1 MKRESFNS
9 GWLFCRGSGT
19 ALERTINGAQTPV
32 PVTLPHDAMI
42 GEARDPQTPTGNA
55 TGYYPAETVYYTKEF
70 QWNDPSGAA
79 YLEFEGVYHNAAV
92 YINGCLAEQHP
103 NGYTAF
109 TVDISSFLNPG
120 KNTVKVL
127 VRNSLPSSRWYT
139 GTGIYRD
146 VWLLRAGSVHIAPR
160 GVKITVT
167 EADEEAAALL
177 IQTTLVN
184 REAQQQ
190 TLRLRHRVGDAELSA
205 PVTLL
210 AGETRT
216 VSLRFTLEHPK
227 LWSVDRPYLYDCVTE
242 LEGLD
247 TEHTRFGIR
256 TLSLNAVRGLRVN
269 GEPVKLRGGCIHQ
282 DHGVIG
288 VVEHRALTFR
298 RIRKLKEAG
307 YNAIRC
313 AHFPTS
319 RAVLEACDE
328 LGMLVMLELCDAWT
342 MPKVDFDYSTY
353 FLSHWEEDATAMV
366 ELAYNHPS
374 VIFYS
379 IGNEICE
386 VSDPHEV
393 QYGRQICDHIRALD
407 PTRYL
412 TNCVNPVLSL
422 MERIPELAVKAGADI
437 NSILNGNAEELAK
450 LMASREIGEP
460 LEEAFSY
467 LDAAGYNYATF
478 RYEADAGE
486 YPHRVMLGAECYPS
500 ALYENWKLCEK
511 LPQLIGDFGWAAWD
525 YLGEAGVGQH
535 RYGEAVEYDLYG
547 AYPWRSAGCG
557 DFDLI
562 GDRRPVSYWRQIVW
576 GLRKEPYLAVQ
587 DPAHYGEKQSPTR
600 WGWSDALRSWN
611 HRDYEGK
618 PIVVEAYSDADEV
631 ELLVNGRSVG
641 KQKTERCKALF
652 DTIYEPGEL
661 TTINIRDGKRAE
673 QDQLKTASDE
683 VYLEQADLG
692 GGIIELSVTDKKGIL
707 NPEAVLTITTETTG
721 ERTVLGFGSAD
732 PKSEEN
738 YFDKTVRTW
747 HGRALIVTRGEGEL
761 KIEVK

>member
-1 MKRESFNS
+1 MKRECFNS
-9 GWLFCRGSGT
+9 GWMFCNGSGT
-19 ALERTINGAQTPV
+19 ALERTVSGAKKPV

-42 GEARDPQTPTGNA
+42 SQMRDPQAPTGNA
-55 TGYYPAETVYYTKEF
+55 TGYYPTETVHYIKEF
-70 QWNDPSGAA
+70 EMDGLPGDA

-92 YINGCLAEQHP
+92 YINGCLAAQHP
-103 NGYTAF
+103 NGYTPF
-109 TVDISSFLNPG
+109 TVDISSLLKKG

-127 VRNSLPSSRWYT
+127 VRNGVPSSRWYT

-146 VWLLRAGSVHIAPR
+146 VWLLRASSVHIAPN

-177 IQTTLVN
+177 IETVLVN
-184 REAQQQ
+184 RDAKQQN
-190 TLRLRHRVGDAELSA
+190 LRLRHQIGDTEISA
-205 PVTLL
+205 PVTLS
-210 AGETRT
+210 AGETKT
-216 VSLRFTLEHPK
+216 VTLRFTLEHPK
-227 LWSVDRPYLYDCVTE
+227 LWSIDSPYLYDCKTE
-242 LEGLD
+242 LKGLD
-247 TEHTRFGIR
+247 TEHSRFGVR
-256 TLSLNAVRGLRVN
+256 TLSLDTRRGLRIN
-269 GEPVKLRGGCIHQ
+269 GDSIKLRGGCIHQ
-282 DHGVIG
+282 DHGIIG
-288 VVEHRALTFR
+288 AVEHRALTYR

-328 LGMLVMLELCDAWT
+328 LGMLVMMELCDAWT
-342 MPKVDFDYSTY
+342 APKVDFDYSAD
-353 FLSHWEEDATAMV
+353 FLSHWRKDAATMV
-366 ELAYNHPS
+366 DLAYNHPS
-374 VIFYS
+374 VILYS

-393 QYGRQICDHIRALD
+393 QYGRQICDYIRALD
-407 PTRYL
+407 SSRYL

-422 MERIPELAVKAGADI
+422 MGRIPELAVKAGVDI
-437 NSILNGNAEELAK
+437 NSILNGNAEELER

-467 LDAAGYNYATF
+467 LDVAGYNYATF

-486 YPHRVMLGAECYPS
+486 YPHRIMLGAECYPG

-535 RYGEAVEYDLYG
+535 RYGEALGYDLYG

-576 GLRKEPYLAVQ
+576 GLRKEPYLSVQ

-611 HRDYEGK
+611 YRGYEGR
-618 PIVVEAYSDADEV
+618 PIAVEVYSDADEV
-631 ELLVNGRSVG
+631 ELLVNGHSAGR
-641 KQKTERCKALF
+641 QRTERCKALF

-661 TTINIRDGKRAE
+661 TAINIRNEKPAE
-673 QDQLKTASDE
+673 QDRLLTASGDVHIE
-683 VYLEQADLG
+683 ETDLG
-692 GGIIELSVTDKKGIL
+692 NGIIELSVKDKAGVL
-707 NPEAVLTITTETTG
+707 NPEAVLTLTAETKG
-721 ERTVLGFGSAD
+721 ERTLLGFGTGD
-732 PKSEEN
+732 PKSEGN
-738 YFDKTVRTW
+738 YFDKTIRTW

-761 KIEVK
+761 KIEVQ

>member
-1 MKRESFNS
+1 MKRESFND

-19 ALERTINGAQTPV
+19 SLERTVSGAKTPV

-42 GEARDPQTPTGNA
+42 GAVRDPQTPTGNA
-55 TGYYPAETVYYTKEF
+55 TGYYPAETVHYTREF
-70 QWNDPSGAA
+70 EWDDPSDAA

-92 YINGCLAEQHP
+92 YVNGCLAAQHH
-103 NGYTAF
+103 NGYTPF
-109 TVDISSFLNPG
+109 TVDISPFLKTG
-120 KNTVKVL
+120 KNNVKVL
-127 VRNSLPSSRWYT
+127 VRNGVPSSRWYT

-146 VWLLRAGSVHIAPR
+146 VWLHRAGSVHIAPN

-184 REAQQQ
+184 RETKQQ
-190 TLRLRHRVGDAELSA
+190 TLRLRHRIGDTEISA

-210 AGETRT
+210 AGETKT
-216 VSLRFTLEHPK
+216 VTLRFTLEHPR
-227 LWSVDRPYLYDCVTE
+227 LWSVDRPYLYDCETE

-247 TEHTRFGIR
+247 TEHTRFGVR
-256 TLSLNAVRGLRVN
+256 TLSLDVRRGLRVN

-288 VVEHRALTFR
+288 TAEHRALTFR

-307 YNAIRC
+307 YNAVRC

-342 MPKVDFDYSTY
+342 APKVDFDSSAH
-353 FLSHWEEDATAMV
+353 FLSHWKEDAAAMV
-366 ELAYNHPS
+366 ELAFHHPS

-393 QYGRQICDHIRALD
+393 QYGRQICDHIRRLD

-422 MERIPELAVKAGADI
+422 MDRIPELAVRAGADI
-437 NSILNGNAEELAK
+437 NSILNGNAAELAR

-467 LDAAGYNYATF
+467 LDAAGYNYAAF
-478 RYEADAGE
+478 RYEADASQ
-486 YPHRVMLGAECYPS
+486 YPHRIMLGAECYPG

-535 RYGEAVEYDLYG
+535 RYGEALDYDLYG
-547 AYPWRSAGCG
+547 AYPWRTANCG

-611 HRDYEGK
+611 YRGYEGK
-618 PIVVEAYSDADEV
+618 PVVVEVYSDADEV

-652 DTIYEPGEL
+652 DTIFEPGEL
-661 TTINIRDGKRAE
+661 TAINIRNGKPAE
-673 QDQLKTASDE
+673 QDRLMTASDE
-683 VYLEQADLG
+683 VHLEQTDFG
-692 GGIIELSVTDKKGIL
+692 GGIIELSVKDKVGVL
-707 NPEAVLTITTETTG
+707 NPEAVLTLTAKTSGGLTI
-721 ERTVLGFGSAD
+721 RGFGTAN
-732 PKSEEN
+732 PKSEGN
-738 YFDKTVRTW
+738 YFDKTIRTW

-761 KIEVK
+761 KIEVQ

>member
-1 MKRESFNS
+1 MKRENFNG
-9 GWLFCRGSGT
+9 GWMFCRGSGT
-19 ALERTINGAQTPV
+19 ALERTVHGAQTPI

-42 GEARDPQTPTGNA
+42 GRERDPQTPTGNA
-55 TGYYPAETVYYTKEF
+55 TGYYPAETVHYTKEF
-70 QWNDPSGAA
+70 TLDEVPGAA
-79 YLEFEGVYHNAAV
+79 YLEFEGVYHNTAV
-92 YINGCLAEQHP
+92 YVNGCLAEQHP

-109 TVDISSFLNPG
+109 PVDLSPFLKKG

-127 VRNSLPSSRWYT
+127 VRNGVPSSRWYT

-146 VWLLRAGSVHIAPR
+146 VWLLRVGSVHIAPN

-184 REAQQQ
+184 REGRQQ
-190 TLRLRHRVGDAELSA
+190 TLRLRHRIGDTKISA

-210 AGETRT
+210 AGEAKT
-216 VSLRFTLEHPK
+216 VTLRFTMEHPK
-227 LWSVDRPYLYDCVTE
+227 LWSVDNPFLYDCETE

-247 TEHTRFGIR
+247 REHTRFGVR
-256 TLSLNAVRGLRVN
+256 TLSLDARRGLRVN
-269 GEPVKLRGGCIHQ
+269 GEPIKLRGGCIHQ

-288 VVEHRALTFR
+288 AVEHRALTFR

-307 YNAIRC
+307 YNAVRC

-342 MPKVDFDYSTY
+342 TPKVELDYSAH
-353 FLSHWEEDATAMV
+353 FLSHWMEDAAAMV

-393 QYGRQICDHIRALD
+393 QYGRQICDHIRAMD
-407 PTRYL
+407 PSRYL

-437 NSILNGNAEELAK
+437 NSILNGNAEELAR

-467 LDAAGYNYATF
+467 LDVAGYNYATF
-478 RYEADAGE
+478 RYEADAAQ
-486 YPHRVMLGAECYPS
+486 YPHRVLLGAECYPG
-500 ALYENWKLCEK
+500 ALYENWRLCEK

-587 DPAHYGEKQSPTR
+587 DPAHYGETQSPTR

-611 HRDYEGK
+611 YRGYEDK
-618 PIVVEAYSDADEV
+618 PIVVEVYSDADEV

-652 DTIYEPGEL
+652 DTVYEPGEL
-661 TTINIRDGKRAE
+661 KAINIRDGKSAE
-673 QDQLKTASDE
+673 QDRLMTASNE
-683 VYLEQADLG
+683 VHLEQTDLD
-692 GGIIELSVTDKKGIL
+692 GGIIELSVKDKQGIL
-707 NPEAVLTITTETTG
+707 NPEAVLTITAETNG
-721 ERTVLGFGSAD
+721 ERSILGFGTAN
-732 PKSEEN
+732 PKSEGN
-738 YFDKTVRTW
+738 YFDKTIQTW
-747 HGRALIVTRGEGEL
+747 HGRALIVTRGDGDL
-761 KIEVK
+761 KIEVQ

>member
-1 MKRESFNS
+1 MKRENFNS
-9 GWLFCRGSGT
+9 GWLFCHGSGT
-19 ALERTINGAQTPV
+19 ALERTINGAQTSI

-42 GEARDPQTPTGNA
+42 GEVRDPKTPTGNA
-55 TGYYPAETVYYTKEF
+55 TGYYPAETVHYTKEF
-70 QWNDPSGAA
+70 VPEEVSGAV
-79 YLEFEGVYHNAAV
+79 YLEFEGIYHNAAV
-92 YINGCLAEQHP
+92 YINGCLAAQHP

-109 TVDISSFLNPG
+109 TVDAAPFLKSG

-127 VRNSLPSSRWYT
+127 VRNGVPSGRWYT

-146 VWLLRAGSVHIAPR
+146 VWLLQAGNVHIAPN

-167 EADEEAAALL
+167 EADEETAALL

-184 REAQQQ
+184 RETKQQ
-190 TLRLRHRVGDAELSA
+190 TLRLRHRIGDTEITA
-205 PVTLL
+205 PVTLP
-210 AGETRT
+210 AGESRT
-216 VSLRFTLEHPK
+216 VTQRFTLDHPK
-227 LWSVDRPYLYDCVTE
+227 LWSVDRPYLYDCETE

-247 TEHTRFGIR
+247 TEHTRFGVR
-256 TLSLNAVRGLRVN
+256 TLSLDARRGLRVN
-269 GEPVKLRGGCIHQ
+269 GESIKLRGGCIHQ

-288 VVEHRALTFR
+288 AVEHRALTFW

-307 YNAIRC
+307 YNAVRC

-328 LGMLVMLELCDAWT
+328 LGMLVMLELCDAWMT
-342 MPKVDFDYSTY
+342 PKVDFDYSAH
-353 FLSHWEEDATAMV
+353 FLSHWKEDATAMV
-366 ELAYNHPS
+366 DLAFHHPS

-393 QYGRQICDHIRALD
+393 QYGRLICGHIRALD

-437 NSILNGNAEELAK
+437 NSILNGNAEELAR

-467 LDAAGYNYATF
+467 LDVAGYNYAAF
-478 RYEADAGE
+478 RYEADAAR
-486 YPHRVMLGAECYPS
+486 YPHRVMLGAECYPG

-535 RYGEAVEYDLYG
+535 RYGEALEYDLYG
-547 AYPWRSAGCG
+547 AYPWRTAGCG

-611 HRDYEGK
+611 YRDYEGK
-618 PIVVEAYSDADEV
+618 SIAVEVYSDADEV

-641 KQKTERCKALF
+641 RQKTERCKALF

-661 TTINIRDGKRAE
+661 TAINIRDGKRAE
-673 QDQLKTASDE
+673 QDWLMTASDD
-683 VYLEQADLG
+683 VHIEQTDLG
-692 GGIIELSVTDKKGIL
+692 GGIMELSVKDKEGIL
-707 NPEAVLTITTETTG
+707 NPEAVLTITAETKG
-721 ERTVLGFGSAD
+721 ERTILGFGTAD
-732 PKSEEN
+732 PKSEGN
-738 YFDKTVRTW
+738 YFDKTIRTW
-747 HGRALIVTRGEGEL
+747 HGRALIVTRGDGEL
-761 KIEVK
+761 KIEVQ

>member
-1 MKRESFNS
+1 MKRESFNN

-19 ALERTINGAQTPV
+19 ALESTLNGTQTPI
-32 PVTLPHDAMI
+32 PVALPHDAMI
-42 GEARDPQTPTGNA
+42 GAMRDPQTPTGNA
-55 TGYYPAETVYYTKEF
+55 TGYYPAETVHYTKEF
-70 QWNDPSGAA
+70 VTDELPGAA
-79 YLEFEGVYHNAAV
+79 YLEFEGIYHNAAV
-92 YINGCLAEQHP
+92 YINGCLAAQHY

-109 TVDISSFLNPG
+109 TVDVAPFLKQG

-127 VRNSLPSSRWYT
+127 VRNGVPSSRWYT

-146 VWLLRAGSVHIAPR
+146 VWLLQAGNVYITPN
-160 GVKITVT
+160 GVKITVAET
-167 EADEEAAALL
+167 DEEAAALL

-184 REAQQQ
+184 RDAKQQ
-190 TLRLRHRVGDAELSA
+190 TLRLHHRIGEAEISA

-210 AGETRT
+210 ASEIKT

-227 LWSVDRPYLYDCVTE
+227 LWSLDSPYLYDCETE

-247 TEHTRFGIR
+247 TEHTRFGVR
-256 TLSLNAVRGLRVN
+256 TFSLDAKRGLRIN
-269 GEPVKLRGGCIHQ
+269 CEPIKLRGGCIHQ

-288 VVEHRALTFR
+288 AVEHRALTFR
-298 RIRKLKEAG
+298 RIRKLKEVG
-307 YNAIRC
+307 YNAVRC

-319 RAVLEACDE
+319 RTVLEACDE
-328 LGMLVMLELCDAWT
+328 LGMLVMLDLCDAWT
-342 MPKVDFDYSTY
+342 IPKVAFDYSAY

-366 ELAYNHPS
+366 DLAYNHPS

-407 PTRYL
+407 PSRYL

-437 NSILNGNAEELAK
+437 NSILNGNAEALTK

-467 LDAAGYNYATF
+467 LDVAGYNYATF
-478 RYEADAGE
+478 RYEADASQ
-486 YPHRVMLGAECYPS
+486 YPHRIMLGAECYPG

-535 RYGEAVEYDLYG
+535 RYGEALEYDLYG
-547 AYPWRSAGCG
+547 AYPWRTAGCG

-562 GDRRPVSYWRQIVW
+562 GDRRPVSYWRQTVW
-576 GLRKEPYLAVQ
+576 GFRKEPYLAVQ

-611 HRDYEGK
+611 YRDYEGR
-618 PIVVEAYSDADEV
+618 PIMVEVYSDAEEV

-641 KQKTERCKALF
+641 RQRTERCKALF
-652 DTIYEPGEL
+652 DTVYEPGEL
-661 TTINIRDGKRAE
+661 TAINIRDGKRAE
-673 QDQLKTASDE
+673 QDQLMTASDD
-683 VYLEQADLG
+683 VHIEQTELG
-692 GGIIELSVTDKKGIL
+692 GGIIELSVMDKAGIL
-707 NPEAVLTITTETTG
+707 NPEAVLTLTAETIG
-721 ERTVLGFGSAD
+721 ERMILGFGTAD

-738 YFDKTVRTW
+738 YFDRTIRTW

-761 KIEVK
+761 KIEVQ